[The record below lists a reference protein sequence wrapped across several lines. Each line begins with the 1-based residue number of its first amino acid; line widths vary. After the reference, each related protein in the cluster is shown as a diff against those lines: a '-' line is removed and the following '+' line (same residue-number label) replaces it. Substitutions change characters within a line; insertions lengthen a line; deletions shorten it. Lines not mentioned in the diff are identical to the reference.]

1 MTDKTDQIAKM
12 NWKFAESKKIYS
24 YVAISFIFLLILDII
39 AYFLVWNQMS
49 NFVSK
54 YAWWIL
60 YLDISVVTLGG
71 ALWYYASH
79 KGYVSCMA
87 SMMIGMTL
95 GMQTGMMLG
104 AVFGAVNGYF
114 IGAMI
119 GMLSGTIV
127 GFITGRASIMGAL
140 QGMMSGLMGGTM
152 GAMITVMMFTDH
164 VLLFMPFYMLINVA
178 ILIGFLY
185 MYHDE
190 VIKDNKEVVKKH
202 ISFGTF
208 AFWCIVTTIIL
219 SAVMI
224 YAPKS
229 VWFG

>member
-1 MTDKTDQIAKM
+1 MKDKILGL
-12 NWKFAESKKIYS
+12 KFAESKRLFG
-24 YVAISFIFLLILDII
+24 YVIFSFIMLLILDAV
-39 AYFLVWNQMS
+39 AYFLLFNQIPDFITKFS
-49 NFVSK
+49 
-54 YAWWIL
+54 WWML
-60 YLDISVVTLGG
+60 YLDLSIVTIGG
-71 ALWYYASH
+71 ALWYYASY

-119 GMLSGTIV
+119 GMLLGTVI
-127 GFITGRASIMGAL
+127 GLITGRASIMGAL

-178 ILIGFLY
+178 ILIGFVY

-190 VIKDNKEVVKKH
+190 IIKDNKEVVKKH
-202 ISFGTF
+202 ISFAVFSGL
-208 AFWCIVTTIIL
+208 CILIAIIL
-219 SAVMI
+219 SAILI

-229 VWFG
+229 ILFG

>member
-1 MTDKTDQIAKM
+1 MKDKIAKL
-12 NWKFAESKKIYS
+12 KFAESKKLS
-24 YVAISFIFLLILDII
+24 TYVVVSFVLILFLDVI
-39 AYFLVWNQMS
+39 AYFLVLNHVP
-49 NFVSK
+49 NLISK

-60 YLDISVVTLGG
+60 YLDISVVTLAG
-71 ALWYYASH
+71 ALWYYASY

-114 IGAMI
+114 IGGMI
-119 GMLSGTIV
+119 GMLLGTAI
-127 GFITGRASIMGAL
+127 GFITGRNYIMGAV

-164 VLLFMPFYMLINVA
+164 VLLFMPFYMVINVA
-178 ILIGFLY
+178 ILIGFVY

-190 VIKDNKEVVKKH
+190 IIKDNAEVVKKH
-202 ISFGTF
+202 ISFGSF
-208 AFWCIVTTIIL
+208 IFWCIIATIIL
-219 SAVMI
+219 TAIMI